1 METVMIFGVVL
12 VALIVAIISSQLF
25 FTAIFS
31 NGLKFVNIGLTG
43 IGKKEFGLFGDY
55 RYPCTAVRCLLF
67 TVYDLPTPVAIAVKE
82 VIGAGEDIDAWM
94 MDRSSEIKE
103 YKAWLYNEAFK
114 DQGERSQ
121 ERYDEVYKRYQE
133 KLEEVRQQAKD
144 LREMRTMVEETKKLF
159 NFK

>member
-1 METVMIFGVVL
+1 METVLIFGAVL
-12 VALIVAIISSQLF
+12 VALIVAIISSHLF

-67 TVYDLPTPVAIAVKE
+67 TVYDLTTPVAVAVKE
-82 VIGAGEDIDAWM
+82 VIGAGEDIDTWM

-103 YKAWLYNEAFK
+103 YKAWWYNEAFK
-114 DQGERSQ
+114 EQKESSQ
-121 ERYDEVYKRYQE
+121 ERYDEIYKRYQE
-133 KLEEVRQQAKD
+133 KLDEVRKQSKD

-159 NFK
+159 NYK

>member
-1 METVMIFGVVL
+1 MEAVLIFGALLITL
-12 VALIVAIISSQLF
+12 VVAIVISQLF
-25 FTAIFS
+25 FTTIFS

-82 VIGAGEDIDAWM
+82 VIGAGEDIDTWM

-114 DQGERSQ
+114 EQKESSQ

-133 KLEEVRQQAKD
+133 KLDEVRQQARD
-144 LREMRTMVEETKKLF
+144 LREMRTMVEEKKKLF
-159 NFK
+159 NYD

>member
-25 FTAIFS
+25 FTVIFS

-82 VIGAGEDIDAWM
+82 VIGA
-94 MDRSSEIKE
+94 
-103 YKAWLYNEAFK
+103 
-114 DQGERSQ
+114 
-121 ERYDEVYKRYQE
+121 
-133 KLEEVRQQAKD
+133 
-144 LREMRTMVEETKKLF
+144 
-159 NFK
+159 